1 MVGNIIIMIREDL
14 ETILG
19 EEFRFL
25 AIKTRERLKLTQKE
39 MSDRLQMSDSSYS
52 DIERGIYNPST
63 LTAVLLLNMQEDPN
77 FFLNTV
83 NEKFREWYER
93 EMMSV

>member
-1 MVGNIIIMIREDL
+1 MIRDNL

-25 AIKTRERLKLTQKE
+25 AIQTRERLHLTQRE
-39 MSDRLQMSDSSYS
+39 MGDRLQMSESSYS
-52 DIERGIYNPST
+52 DIERGVYKCSALSAI
-63 LTAVLLLNMQEDPN
+63 LLLNMQDDPAQI
-77 FFLNTV
+77 LNTV

-93 EMMSV
+93 ELMTV

>member
-1 MVGNIIIMIREDL
+1 MIREDL

-19 EEFRFL
+19 EEFRLL

-39 MSDRLQMSDSSYS
+39 MGDRLQMSDSSYS
-52 DIERGIYNPST
+52 DIERGINNPST
-63 LTAVLLLNMQEDPN
+63 LTAVLLLNMQDDPN

-93 EMMSV
+93 EMTTV

>member
-1 MVGNIIIMIREDL
+1 MIREDL

-52 DIERGIYNPST
+52 DIERGINNPST
-63 LTAVLLLNMQEDPN
+63 LTAVLLLNMQDDPN

-93 EMMSV
+93 EMTTV

>member
-1 MVGNIIIMIREDL
+1 MIRDNL

-25 AIKTRERLKLTQKE
+25 AIKTRERLHLTQRE
-39 MSDRLQMSDSSYS
+39 MGDRLQMSESSYS
-52 DIERGIYNPST
+52 DIERGVYNPGALS
-63 LTAVLLLNMQEDPN
+63 AVLLLNMQDDPN
-77 FFLNTV
+77 CFLSTV

-93 EMMSV
+93 EMIAV

>member
-1 MVGNIIIMIREDL
+1 MIREDL

-25 AIKTRERLKLTQKE
+25 AIKTRERLRLTQRE
-39 MSDRLQMSDSSYS
+39 MSSRLQMSDSSYS
-52 DIERGIYNPST
+52 DIERGINTPGT
-63 LTAVLLLNMQEDPN
+63 LTAVLLLNMQDDPN

-83 NEKFREWYER
+83 NEKFQEWYER
-93 EMMSV
+93 EMTTV

>member
-1 MVGNIIIMIREDL
+1 MIREDL

-52 DIERGIYNPST
+52 DIERGINNPSA

-83 NEKFREWYER
+83 NEKFQKWYER
-93 EMMSV
+93 EMMTV

>member
-1 MVGNIIIMIREDL
+1 MIREDL

-25 AIKTRERLKLTQKE
+25 AIKTRERLQLTQKE

-52 DIERGIYNPST
+52 DIERGINNPST

-83 NEKFREWYER
+83 NEKFQKWYER
-93 EMMSV
+93 EMMTV

>member
-1 MVGNIIIMIREDL
+1 MIRDDL

-25 AIKTRERLKLTQKE
+25 AIKTRERLHLTQRE
-39 MSDRLQMSDSSYS
+39 MGDRLQMSENSYS
-52 DIERGIYNPST
+52 DIERGVYNPGALS
-63 LTAVLLLNMQEDPN
+63 AILLLNMQDDPN
-77 FFLNTV
+77 CFLNTV

-93 EMMSV
+93 EMATV

>member
-1 MVGNIIIMIREDL
+1 MIREDL

-39 MSDRLQMSDSSYS
+39 MSDRLLMSDSSYS
-52 DIERGIYNPST
+52 DIERGINHPSA

-83 NEKFREWYER
+83 NEKFQEWYER
-93 EMMSV
+93 EMMTV